1 METTKLILFLGVLLA
16 GISLITGI
24 ISGTRSTVREV
35 YVRELANQTS
45 PVSLT
50 VLIGLSDYSSVSTL
64 ELVIVNSGLKPA
76 TLNVSCIDRVERIEL
91 EVNES
96 ISVSSLK
103 PPCWIIPE
111 SPVNLNIT
119 VRITREVMPY
129 APISIISLLC
139 LVLSLSLVS
148 IYVYTTLVKNTSKEN
163 Y

>member
-1 METTKLILFLGVLLA
+1 
-16 GISLITGI
+16 
-24 ISGTRSTVREV
+24 VREV

-50 VLIGLSDYSSVSTL
+50 ILIGLSDYSSVSTL

-91 EVNES
+91 GVNES

-148 IYVYTTLVKNTSKEN
+148 IYVYTTLVKKTTSSF
-163 Y
+163 

>member
-1 METTKLILFLGVLLA
+1 METTKLTLFLGVLLA

-24 ISGTRSTVREV
+24 ISSTRSTVREV

-50 VLIGLSDYSSVSTL
+50 VLVGLSDYSSVSTL

-91 EVNES
+91 GVNES
-96 ISVSSLK
+96 ISVSNLK

-111 SPVNLNIT
+111 SPVSLNIT

-129 APISIISLLC
+129 ALISIISLLC

-148 IYVYTTLVKNTSKEN
+148 IYVYTTLVKKTTSSF
-163 Y
+163 

>member
-1 METTKLILFLGVLLA
+1 VETTKLILFLGVLLA

-91 EVNES
+91 GVNES

-129 APISIISLLC
+129 ALISIISLLC

-148 IYVYTTLVKNTSKEN
+148 IYVYTTLVKKITSSS
-163 Y
+163 

>member
-16 GISLITGI
+16 GISLATGI
-24 ISGTRSTVREV
+24 ISSTRNTVTEV
-35 YVRELANQTS
+35 YVRELTNQTS

-64 ELVIVNSGLKPA
+64 ELVIVNSGLKPV
-76 TLNVSCIDRVERIEL
+76 TLNVSCMDRVERIEL
-91 EVNES
+91 GVNES

-129 APISIISLLC
+129 ALISIISLLC
-139 LVLSLSLVS
+139 LVLSLGLVS
-148 IYVYTTLVKNTSKEN
+148 IYVYATLVKKTTPGS
-163 Y
+163 

>member
-1 METTKLILFLGVLLA
+1 VETTKLILFLGVLLA

-64 ELVIVNSGLKPA
+64 ELVIANSGLKPA

-91 EVNES
+91 GANES

-129 APISIISLLC
+129 ALISIISLLC

-148 IYVYTTLVKNTSKEN
+148 IYVYTTLVKKITSSS
-163 Y
+163 

>member
-1 METTKLILFLGVLLA
+1 VETTKLILFLGVLLA

-91 EVNES
+91 GVNES

-148 IYVYTTLVKNTSKEN
+148 IYVYTTLVKKTTSSF
-163 Y
+163 

>member
-35 YVRELANQTS
+35 YVGELANQTS

-91 EVNES
+91 GVNES

-129 APISIISLLC
+129 ALISIISLLC

-148 IYVYTTLVKNTSKEN
+148 IYVYTTLVKKITSSS
-163 Y
+163 

>member
-91 EVNES
+91 GVNES

-148 IYVYTTLVKNTSKEN
+148 IYVYTTLVKKTTSSF
-163 Y
+163 